1 MSHSASMAIEINY
14 SIFLFIGGVSCM
26 NRLSIDLTTIFSSTG
41 VTGPPI
47 TNGGAKILTLSISK
61 LHTNLFGEHNE

>member
-1 MSHSASMAIEINY
+1 
-14 SIFLFIGGVSCM
+14 M

-61 LHTNLFGEHNE
+61 LHTNLLGEHNE